1 MGIPASLLG
10 VERCSEELHEMEGFY
25 RQRRVMVKNDCIV
38 SDKVFFLW
46 GKVGI
51 CQQFT
56 SLVLMR
62 EFQIDW
68 FKVTFL
74 GNTKI
79 AIRLIK
85 YCLGLLIVGLS
96 PSDSFLVLLSL
107 FFTPYSKALNGLS
120 LPIESSI
127 NLYLS
132 KLIQ

>member
-1 MGIPASLLG
+1 
-10 VERCSEELHEMEGFY
+10 MEGFY

-62 EFQIDW
+62 EFQIDL
-68 FKVTFL
+68 FKVTLL